1 MVRDVRLMAIR
12 YIGILIGILDLFVFN
27 ANTKVISLIFI
38 LLYIL
43 NNNVRIFYLKKD
55 IYKLVS
61 IILEIIGIGVCCYLF
76 NLTGIF
82 FFVGVSIDIFSL
94 KNRYVTYSLMI
105 FILGVSTFVDKS
117 IGYLFIFI
125 IFFILLDYLSKLYNS
140 KVYAENLYDKLRI
153 SEEKLKTANYEL
165 EMYALSIEELTL
177 LKERNRISREI
188 HDSVGHALSTT
199 MIQLN
204 AMEALLKKEDNPLS
218 NMAYNLREFVNE
230 SLKDVRLAV
239 REIKPDNYSSYEGIL
254 RIRSVFTN
262 FEKLSKMKVEEF
274 ISNVEWELSEFQISN
289 IYRISQE
296 VLSNALRHGKGS
308 KIRVIMNF
316 TKDEFI
322 MSFKDNGVG
331 CENIERKGI
340 GLKGIEERVNEL
352 NGRFEI
358 SSKKDDGFFVKI
370 IIPRGRG
377 EK

>member
-1 MVRDVRLMAIR
+1 MVRDVRLMVIR
-12 YIGILIGILDLFVFN
+12 YIGIFIGVLDLFVFN
-27 ANTKVISLIFI
+27 ENAKVIPLIFI
-38 LLYIL
+38 LIYIL

-55 IYKLVS
+55 IYKELS

-94 KNRYVTYSLMI
+94 KNKYVTYGFIVL
-105 FILGVSTFVDKS
+105 ILGISTFIDRS

-204 AMEALLKKEDNPLS
+204 AMESLLKKENNPLS

-262 FEKLSKMKVEEF
+262 FEKISKMKVEEF
-274 ISNVEWELSEFQISN
+274 ISSIEWELSEDQISN

-308 KIRVIMNF
+308 RIRVIMNF

-331 CENIERKGI
+331 CNCIERNGI

-352 NGRFEI
+352 NGRLEV
-358 SSKKDDGFFVKI
+358 SSKKGEGFFVKI
-370 IIPRGRG
+370 VIPRGKKD
-377 EK
+377 E